1 MIFHFFGFFSF
12 QKVCFEG
19 EQWLG
24 AFFPHQLSHDFLF
37 FWIFE
42 LPKRCVLKEN
52 DGFRHFFSHHL
63 ALLAA
68 ALPSVKVW
76 QSPAIFSSPNGKLK
90 MNTFFLDKSLMRWR
104 AGPACSQPWASP
116 EATE

>member
-1 MIFHFFGFFSF
+1 MAWGIFSASVEPRFFIFLDFWASK
-12 QKVCFEG
+12 KVCFEG
-19 EQWLG
+19 ERWLP
-24 AFFPHQLSHDFLF
+24 A
-37 FWIFE
+37 
-42 LPKRCVLKEN
+42 
-52 DGFRHFFSHHL
+52 FFSHHL

-104 AGPACSQPWASP
+104 AGPACSQHGPARRRQSDAA
-116 EATE
+116 EVTECGGGACSMTQR

>member
-1 MIFHFFGFFSF
+1 MASGI
-12 QKVCFEG
+12 
-19 EQWLG
+19 
-24 AFFPHQLSHDFLF
+24 
-37 FWIFE
+37 
-42 LPKRCVLKEN
+42 
-52 DGFRHFFSHHL
+52 FFSHHL

-76 QSPAIFSSPNGKLK
+76 QSPVIFSSPNGKLK
-90 MNTFFLDKSLMRWR
+90 MNTFFLDKSLMPWR